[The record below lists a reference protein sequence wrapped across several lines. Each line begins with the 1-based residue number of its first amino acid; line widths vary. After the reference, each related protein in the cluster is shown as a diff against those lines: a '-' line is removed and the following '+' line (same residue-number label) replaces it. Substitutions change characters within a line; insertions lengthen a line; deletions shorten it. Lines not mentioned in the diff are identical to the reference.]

1 MSFRTQSGILAAIE
15 VYFSLLVRNCG
26 TPQGFLT
33 RTRYDR
39 SQKLRGIILLSSK
52 FYKQFGLTFMSL
64 VLVGCAQ
71 AVDSIPLVRPTPATD
86 TVALG
91 ATLIVSPEPQR
102 TMEEITPT
110 SLLEGSPPT
119 TPVYGHIYHTA
130 DGNRFVSGRGG
141 LLEAKPLDIHLA
153 GEPEWVVAARVVRV
167 LDMLALWRGYPKQ
180 LRLDNG
186 PELISQ
192 TLADWAAEHD
202 VDLAF
207 IQPGKPAQNAFI
219 ERFNRTYREA
229 VLDAFLFHTVAEVQA
244 ITEDWLE
251 EYNAI
256 RPHEALGNVPPY
268 QYASKQ
274 Q

>member
-1 MSFRTQSGILAAIE
+1 MSERQACALLNLSRSVYRYQARPSDDEELREQLLSLASRKPRWGCHKMFAYLHNQGRSWNHKRVRRVYRVLGLNLRVKPKKRLPVRDPLPLVAPAEANICWSIDFMHDSLANGRTIRTLNIIDDFNREGLWIE
-15 VYFSLLVRNCG
+15 VD
-26 TPQGFLT
+26 T
-33 RTRYDR
+33 
-39 SQKLRGIILLSSK
+39 
-52 FYKQFGLTFMSL
+52 
-64 VLVGCAQ
+64 
-71 AVDSIPLVRPTPATD
+71 SIP
-86 TVALG
+86 
-91 ATLIVSPEPQR
+91 
-102 TMEEITPT
+102 
-110 SLLEGSPPT
+110 
-119 TPVYGHIYHTA
+119 
-130 DGNRFVSGRGG
+130 
-141 LLEAKPLDIHLA
+141 
-153 GEPEWVVAARVVRV
+153 AARVVRV

-202 VDLAF
+202 VVLAF
-207 IQPGKPAQNAFI
+207 IQPGKPAQTAFI

-256 RPHEALGNVPPY
+256 RPHEALGDVPPY
-268 QYASKQ
+268 QYAPKQ